1 MSFNKEQS
9 RATGARRKEGG
20 SPGRPLASAP
30 FPREPPAAARRD
42 RGGCG
47 DGSWRPA
54 LPGGPGAPHPQPRP
68 CRSPRCESIVPGSR
82 GAGGAGRGSSQAHRG
97 DGAGAR
103 GAGRSSWGGCCLQ
116 AAPAMTFYCL
126 TPRSK
131 GFFFSLQV
139 RSRQEASA
147 SPLEML
153 AELLAG
159 WEGEDSRAV
168 CRPLVPQ
175 LWPPSRTS
183 PGCQGGEEINP
194 SSQIAQEIQC

>member
-1 MSFNKEQS
+1 
-9 RATGARRKEGG
+9 
-20 SPGRPLASAP
+20 
-30 FPREPPAAARRD
+30 
-42 RGGCG
+42 
-47 DGSWRPA
+47 
-54 LPGGPGAPHPQPRP
+54 
-68 CRSPRCESIVPGSR
+68 
-82 GAGGAGRGSSQAHRG
+82 
-97 DGAGAR
+97 
-103 GAGRSSWGGCCLQ
+103 
-116 AAPAMTFYCL
+116 MTFYCL

-147 SPLEML
+147 SPLEMP

>member
-1 MSFNKEQS
+1 
-9 RATGARRKEGG
+9 
-20 SPGRPLASAP
+20 
-30 FPREPPAAARRD
+30 
-42 RGGCG
+42 
-47 DGSWRPA
+47 
-54 LPGGPGAPHPQPRP
+54 
-68 CRSPRCESIVPGSR
+68 
-82 GAGGAGRGSSQAHRG
+82 
-97 DGAGAR
+97 
-103 GAGRSSWGGCCLQ
+103 
-116 AAPAMTFYCL
+116 MTFYCL

-147 SPLEML
+147 SPPEMP

-175 LWPPSRTS
+175 LRPPSRTS

-194 SSQIAQEIQC
+194 SSQIAQEIQG